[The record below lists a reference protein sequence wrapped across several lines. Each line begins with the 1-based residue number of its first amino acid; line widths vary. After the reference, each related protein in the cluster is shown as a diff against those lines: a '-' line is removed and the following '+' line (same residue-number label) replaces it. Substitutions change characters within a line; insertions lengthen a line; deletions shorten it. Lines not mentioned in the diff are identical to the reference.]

1 MILKIIATKKS
12 DSEYLQQFEFDRFP
26 ILLGRGEKNDIVL
39 PDSFKIISREHTKIV
54 DTDGILHL
62 VDLGSA
68 NFTYLNGQRI
78 EPNEEN
84 ALQTGDKIKIGEYE
98 LEVELVMHRDT
109 KTFDDQ
115 KTMVFS
121 SPFAE
126 EITNLTENLKVLSEK
141 YSFDDSPMKGEML
154 RFSFLQSLNTLE
166 NTEVTKILSEY
177 FAEKFLD
184 KEIKPDNLHSEKP
197 VSSDNL
203 FGAEEQIEPALA
215 KNILTESAKD
225 SLSSEYSFAS
235 HFSNTIDIMLETLI
249 KLIQGYLKYRQEF
262 FGVTIYHTIPTGSL
276 KEIKEFLFDPDISS
290 EEQKKRIRLIKEET
304 DKLLA
309 HQIGLL
315 EGYRMSVTEGCQ
327 SLLQS
332 LDPDSIE
339 QEIENKQSAGLANF
353 FPHSKKLKTLDA
365 IKTTYKKYLSD
376 PYHIEKKF
384 FRPSF
389 IKGYQKR
396 IHSKNNSNEY

>member
-1 MILKIIATKKS
+1 MILKIIVTKKS
-12 DSEYLQQFEFDRFP
+12 ESEYLQQLEFDRFP
-26 ILLGRGEKNDIVL
+26 ILLGRGKKNDIVL

-54 DTDGILHL
+54 DTEGILQL
-62 VDLGSA
+62 VDLESA

-84 ALQTGDKIKIGEYE
+84 ALQAEDIIKIGEYE
-98 LEVELVMHRDT
+98 LKVELVMKRDT

-121 SPFAE
+121 SPFTE
-126 EITNLTENLKVLSEK
+126 EITNLTENLKILSEK
-141 YSFDDSPMKGEML
+141 YSVDDSPMKSEML

-166 NTEVTKILSEY
+166 NTEMIKILSEY

-184 KEIKPDNLHSEKP
+184 KEIKADN
-197 VSSDNL
+197 VS
-203 FGAEEQIEPALA
+203 GVEEQIKPVRA
-215 KNILTESAKD
+215 KNILVESEKD
-225 SLSSEYSFAS
+225 SLSSDYSFSS

-249 KLIQGYLKYRQEF
+249 KLIQGYLQYRQEF

-290 EEQKKRIRLIKEET
+290 EEQKKRVSLIKEET

-332 LDPDSIE
+332 LDPDLIE
-339 QEIENKQSAGLANF
+339 KEIENKQSTGLGNF
-353 FPHSKKLKTLDA
+353 LPYSKKLKTLDA
-365 IKTTYKKYLSD
+365 IKTAYKKYISD

-396 IHSKNNSNEY
+396 INSKNNRNEF

>member
-1 MILKIIATKKS
+1 M
-12 DSEYLQQFEFDRFP
+12 Q
-26 ILLGRGEKNDIVL
+26 
-39 PDSFKIISREHTKIV
+39 
-54 DTDGILHL
+54 
-62 VDLGSA
+62 
-68 NFTYLNGQRI
+68 
-78 EPNEEN
+78 
-84 ALQTGDKIKIGEYE
+84 
-98 LEVELVMHRDT
+98 RDT

-126 EITNLTENLKVLSEK
+126 EITKLTENLKILSEK
-141 YSFDDSPMKGEML
+141 YSVDDSTMKSEML

-166 NTEVTKILSEY
+166 NTEMIKILSEY

-184 KEIKPDNLHSEKP
+184 KEIKADN
-197 VSSDNL
+197 VS
-203 FGAEEQIEPALA
+203 GVEEQIKPVRA
-215 KNILTESAKD
+215 KSILVESEKD
-225 SLSSEYSFAS
+225 SLSSDYSFSS
-235 HFSNTIDIMLETLI
+235 HFSNTIDIMLDTLI
-249 KLIQGYLKYRQEF
+249 KLIQGYLHYRQEF

-290 EEQKKRIRLIKEET
+290 EEQKKRISLIKEET

-315 EGYRMSVTEGCQ
+315 EGYRMSVKEGCR

-332 LDPDSIE
+332 LDPDLIE
-339 QEIENKQSAGLANF
+339 QEIESKQSTGLGNF
-353 FPHSKKLKTLDA
+353 LPYSKKLKTLDA
-365 IKTTYKKYLSD
+365 VKTTYKKYISD

-396 IHSKNNSNEY
+396 IHSKNNGNEY